1 MKRLLLPMLLVLF
14 IVGCDKEQTSTENP
28 LTGVRGSAKTGKVDV
43 CHNGMIINVNGNSV
57 SSHRAHGDAIDL
69 DGDGFFDIDNSCSIT
84 DCDDASAEV
93 NELCCHEFIEA
104 TVGFETL
111 YDLATGDTC
120 VDILPF
126 CISEE
131 KFDIRFEYFR
141 SEAPHA
147 ALNWNESFSNLAYI
161 FDKSFCELSCSD
173 VANYSFCNYINEPNE
188 ACAVP
193 IPPPTDFVGLL
204 QDADGN
210 LWAVEYL
217 SESETENE
225 VTFRY
230 RQLADCHIID

>member
-1 MKRLLLPMLLVLF
+1 MKILLLPMLLVLF

-28 LTGVRGSAKTGKVDV
+28 LTGVRGSAKTGKADV

-57 SSHRAHGDAIDL
+57 SAHRAHGDAIDM

-84 DCDDASAEV
+84 DCDDANAEV
-93 NELCCHEFIEA
+93 NELCCPEFIEA
-104 TVGFETL
+104 TVRFETL

-120 VDILPF
+120 DRLDPLCF
-126 CISEE
+126 NEE
-131 KFDIRFEYFR
+131 KFDIVFAYGL
-141 SEAPHA
+141 SEVPHA
-147 ALNWNESFSNLAYI
+147 RLFWNGIFSNVAYI

-173 VANYSFCNYINEPNE
+173 AANYSFCDYINEPNE
-188 ACAVP
+188 ACVSP
-193 IPPPTDFVGLL
+193 LPPPTDFIGLL

-217 SESETENE
+217 SESETEYE